1 MVVDRYGSVQQRF
14 RLLYQPSKKWI
25 LNYPRCHL
33 FDRYPSSSRPG
44 NKEEVVRLL
53 SLWFQGYPM
62 YLKKKK
68 DVSLFSLPRDLLKAS
83 SIPWPIRRFPTWLNT
98 YITFLI
104 KVASEMDKLGLDKYY
119 NRVLKASHDV
129 SIFMFFSSLLFV
141 LLTLGYPLLWATFL
155 LSCSLQDLS
164 TIS

>member
-1 MVVDRYGSVQQRF
+1 
-14 RLLYQPSKKWI
+14 
-25 LNYPRCHL
+25 
-33 FDRYPSSSRPG
+33 
-44 NKEEVVRLL
+44 
-53 SLWFQGYPM
+53 M

-129 SIFMFFSSLLFV
+129 SIFYVFLFSPFCSSNLGVPFV
-141 LLTLGYPLLWATFL
+141 VGY
-155 LSCSLQDLS
+155 LSSKL
-164 TIS
+164 